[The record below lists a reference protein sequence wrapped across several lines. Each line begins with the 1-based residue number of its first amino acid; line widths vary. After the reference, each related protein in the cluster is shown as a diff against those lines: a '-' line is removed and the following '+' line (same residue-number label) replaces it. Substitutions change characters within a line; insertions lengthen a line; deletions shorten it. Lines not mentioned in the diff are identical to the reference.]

1 MSLKV
6 LDLFAGCGGL
16 SSGLEMAG
24 LEVLAACEIDQW
36 AADTYRHNHPNVEVI
51 QKDISSIE
59 KGFWKNKFNGKVDIV
74 AGGPPC
80 QGFSVSGKRQY
91 GIIAE
96 TNSLVTD
103 FLRVV
108 EEVDPNYVIVENVK
122 GFKTG
127 SISKNKK
134 VFDYLNDSLESLGF
148 NVYHRTLNAEEYGVP
163 SLRSR
168 IFIIA
173 SKIQLDEPFL
183 APTHSPDAIH
193 GLQPLVTVDEAISDL
208 PELNASEGVED
219 SQEYKTNF
227 RNEYQK
233 KMRLN
238 SKAVYNHVSMKHTS
252 RLVERFKS
260 MEQGHSSY
268 RIGRKTDE
276 KKVTSYKMN
285 NQRLFGNKPSL
296 CITANFQSTFIHPT
310 QHRNLT
316 AREAARLMSFPDS
329 YIFKGKRT
337 QMSSKFLKKHGREH
351 EDFLSQYNQIGNA
364 VPPLLGR
371 AVANGLLESI
381 NKATT
386 KTQVEIKETEPKL
399 QLCY

>member
-16 SSGLEMAG
+16 SCGLEQAG

-59 KGFWKNKFNGKVDIV
+59 KGFWRDKFLGKVDIV

-96 TNSLVTD
+96 SNSLVTD

-108 EEVDPNYVIVENVK
+108 EEVEPKYVIIENVK

-134 VFDYLNDSLESLGF
+134 VFDYLTDTLKSLGF
-148 NVYHRTLNAEEYGVP
+148 YVYSETLNAEEYGVP

-173 SKIQLDEPFL
+173 SRTELPTPFMP
-183 APTHSPDAIH
+183 ATHSADINC
-193 GLQPLVTVDEAISDL
+193 GLQPYISVNEAISDL
-208 PELNASEGVED
+208 PELNASEGID
-219 SQEYKTNF
+219 DAQSYK
-227 RNEYQK
+227 
-233 KMRLN
+233 
-238 SKAVYNHVSMKHTS
+238 SKAMSDFQNRMRSGSNGVFNHVAMKHTS
-252 RLVERFKS
+252 RLVERFKG
-260 MEQGHSSY
+260 MEEGHSSY

-316 AREAARLMSFPDS
+316 AREAARLMSFPDT

-364 VPPLLGR
+364 VPPLLGKT
-371 AVANGLLESI
+371 VADGLLNAIKYSNEF
-381 NKATT
+381 
-386 KTQVEIKETEPKL
+386 IKEEQL
-399 QLCY
+399 QISY

>member
-16 SSGLEMAG
+16 SCGLEQAG

-51 QKDISSIE
+51 QKDISLIE
-59 KGFWKNKFNGKVDIV
+59 KGFWREKFLGKIDIV

-96 TNSLVTD
+96 SNSLVTD

-108 EEVDPNYVIVENVK
+108 EEVEPKYVIIENVK

-134 VFDYLNDSLESLGF
+134 VFDYLTDTLKSLGF
-148 NVYHRTLNAEEYGVP
+148 YVYSETLNAEEYGVP

-173 SKIQLDEPFL
+173 SRTELPTPFMP
-183 APTHSPDAIH
+183 ATHSADINS
-193 GLQPLVTVDEAISDL
+193 GLQPYISVNEAISDL
-208 PELNASEGVED
+208 PELNASEGID
-219 SQEYKTNF
+219 GAQSYK
-227 RNEYQK
+227 
-233 KMRLN
+233 
-238 SKAVYNHVSMKHTS
+238 SKAMSDFQSRMRNGSNGVFNHVAMKHTP
-252 RLVERFKS
+252 RLVERFKG
-260 MEQGHSSY
+260 MEEGHSSY

-285 NQRLFGNKPSL
+285 NQRLYGNRPSL

-316 AREAARLMSFPDS
+316 AREAARLMSFPDT

-364 VPPLLGR
+364 VPPLLGK
-371 AVANGLLESI
+371 AVAVGLLNAIKYKNEF
-381 NKATT
+381 
-386 KTQVEIKETEPKL
+386 IKEE
-399 QLCY
+399 QLEISY

>member
-16 SSGLEMAG
+16 SCGLEQAG

-51 QKDISSIE
+51 QKDISSTE
-59 KGFWKNKFNGKVDIV
+59 KGFWRDKFLGKVDIV

-96 TNSLVTD
+96 SNSLVTD

-108 EEVDPNYVIVENVK
+108 EEVEPKYVIIENVK

-134 VFDYLNDSLESLGF
+134 VFDYLTDTLKSLGF
-148 NVYHRTLNAEEYGVP
+148 YVYSETLNAEEYGVP

-173 SKIQLDEPFL
+173 SRTELPTPFMP
-183 APTHSPDAIH
+183 ATHSADINC
-193 GLQPLVTVDEAISDL
+193 GLQPYISVNEAISDL
-208 PELNASEGVED
+208 PELNASEGID
-219 SQEYKTNF
+219 DAQSYK
-227 RNEYQK
+227 
-233 KMRLN
+233 
-238 SKAVYNHVSMKHTS
+238 SKAMSDFQNRMRSGSNGVFNHVAMKHTS
-252 RLVERFKS
+252 RLVERFKG
-260 MEQGHSSY
+260 MEEGHSSY

-316 AREAARLMSFPDS
+316 AREAARLMSFPDT

-364 VPPLLGR
+364 VPPLLGKT
-371 AVANGLLESI
+371 VADGLLNAIKYSNEF
-381 NKATT
+381 
-386 KTQVEIKETEPKL
+386 IKEEQL
-399 QLCY
+399 QISY